1 MKSRALTYLCLCVL
15 ALSPVM
21 CGKNKS
27 TNPTQSQYAVYDYS
41 DTVALRAILDANSL
55 TAISAGNP
63 GNPPLF
69 WIMLDPNNNHR
80 IQELDL
86 GDKGISV
93 IPAQIGALSA
103 MTILRLDSNAIS
115 VLPAEI
121 ARCTSLVLLRLSN
134 NQLST
139 LPSGISSLHNLK
151 TLVLSHNAIVGL
163 PQTLWTITSLTEL
176 DLDYNQLDSLSSQVS
191 NLVNLGSILLN
202 NNSLTTL
209 PPSLQQIGALEYM
222 QIDNNHICPST
233 LDAAFTIWLDQRAE
247 QHWDT
252 TQGTCP

>member
-55 TAISAGNP
+55 TNISAGSP
-63 GNPPLF
+63 SILVM
-69 WIMLDPNNNHR
+69 MLDPNNNHR
-80 IQELDL
+80 IEELNL
-86 GDKGISV
+86 VNKGISV
-93 IPAQIGALSA
+93 IPAQIGALTA
-103 MTILRLDSNAIS
+103 MDILRLDSNAIS

-191 NLVNLGSILLN
+191 NLVKLGSLLLN

-209 PPSLQQIGALEYM
+209 PPSLEQIDSLGYM

-233 LDAAFTIWLDQRAE
+233 LDAAFTVWLDQRAE